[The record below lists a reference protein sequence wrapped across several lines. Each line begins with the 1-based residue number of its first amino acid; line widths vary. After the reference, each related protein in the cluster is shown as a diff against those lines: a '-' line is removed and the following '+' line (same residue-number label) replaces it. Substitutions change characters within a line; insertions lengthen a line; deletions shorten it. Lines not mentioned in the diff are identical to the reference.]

1 MASREQAW
9 PRMTIDMERNYL
21 EIRSQQQCDELFSS
35 PASIPVDKVVFH
47 NVQLPEKALEYDFH
61 NCIFLACRMPHGLK
75 RKFTD
80 SLVFPDM
87 GKFFRFKSS
96 LYTPHALYEGYVP
109 GHPET
114 IKTCYDGRVYQ
125 HFLDKGK
132 RATDVK
138 ETLGRTLHDHS
149 ISTALHEFLS
159 HYEERDIVGVMG
171 GHAVS
176 RLDAQYETVTRISKQ
191 LTEAGKLMISGGGP
205 GAMEATHFGAWMA
218 GRSEEELN
226 DALAMLRTAPEFDD
240 PLWLETAFNVLEA
253 YPQTQYQSVGIPTW
267 LYGHEPATPFAT
279 HIAKYFDNSIRE
291 DGILSLAR
299 GGVIYTPGSAGT
311 LQEIFQN
318 AVQNHYLSFGY
329 ASPMVFLDTD
339 YWTKEIPIY
348 SLIQELVRRGKYEN
362 LILSIGDDVE
372 QICADILSFV

>member
-1 MASREQAW
+1 MAKH
-9 PRMTIDMERNYL
+9 YH
-21 EIRSQQQCDELFSS
+21 EIRTQEQCDKLL
-35 PASIPVDKVVFH
+35 ASPVDVPINMVAFR
-47 NVQLPEKALEYDFH
+47 NVELPQSALQHEFH
-61 NCIFLACRMPHGLK
+61 NCVFIGCKMPHGLK

-80 SLVFPDM
+80 SLVFPDL
-87 GKFFRFKSS
+87 GKLFRFQSS
-96 LYTPHALYEGYVP
+96 LYTAQTLYEGYIP
-109 GHPET
+109 GQPET
-114 IKTCYDGRVYQ
+114 IKTCYDGRIYQ
-125 HFLDKGK
+125 NYLEKGK
-132 RATDVK
+132 RTNEVK
-138 ETLGRTLHDHS
+138 ETLRRTLHDHS
-149 ISTALHEFLS
+149 ISTALHAFLS
-159 HYEERDIVGVMG
+159 QYEERNIVGVMG

-176 RLDAQYETVTRISKQ
+176 RLDAQYETVARISKH

-218 GRSEEELN
+218 GRSEEELHE
-226 DALAMLRTAPEFDD
+226 ALSILQTAPEFTD
-240 PLWLETAFNVLEA
+240 PLWLETAFKVLET
-253 YPQTQYQSVGIPTW
+253 YSQKQYQSVGIPTW

-362 LILSIGDDVE
+362 LILSIGDNVT
-372 QICADILSFV
+372 QICDDILSFF

>member
-1 MASREQAW
+1 MEQ
-9 PRMTIDMERNYL
+9 NYL
-21 EIRSQQQCDELFSS
+21 EIRTQEQCDKLFTR
-35 PASIPVDKVVFH
+35 PVDVPIS
-47 NVQLPEKALEYDFH
+47 NVAFLRVALPEKALQHEFH
-61 NCIFLACRMPHGLK
+61 NCLFVACKMPHGLK
-75 RKFTD
+75 SKFTD

-87 GKFFRFKSS
+87 GKHFRFRTS
-96 LYTPHALYEGYVP
+96 LYTAKTLYEGYLP

-114 IKTCYDGRVYQ
+114 LKTCYDGLVYQ
-125 HFLDKGK
+125 HYLSKGK

-159 HYEERDIVGVMG
+159 HYEERNIVGVMG

-176 RLDAQYETVTRISKQ
+176 RLDAQYETVTHISKR

-218 GRSEEELN
+218 GRSEDELQA
-226 DALAMLRTAPEFDD
+226 ALSILRSAPEFDN
-240 PLWLETAFNVLEA
+240 PLWLDTAFTVLET
-253 YPQTQYQSVGIPTW
+253 YPQTEYQSVGIPTW

-329 ASPMVFLDTD
+329 ASPMVFLDTE

-372 QICADILSFV
+372 PVCADILSFR